1 MGGCFDNSNPLEYNV
16 VKDIP
21 AAQKVFAEWPTRLVT
36 SPFEVGI
43 KINYPAS
50 SIEKDFNGQPYI
62 RWWRLTKVIKNALRP
77 SNMGFNIRIICS

>member
-50 SIEKDFNGQPYI
+50 SIEKDFQWATVHPMVEAYKSYQKCPTTVQHGI
-62 RWWRLTKVIKNALRP
+62 
-77 SNMGFNIRIICS
+77 

>member
-50 SIEKDFNGQPYI
+50 SIEKDFQWATVHPMVEAY
-62 RWWRLTKVIKNALRP
+62 KVIKNALRP